1 MAKIAYVKGVRWRNK
16 TLELLNKITSIVED
30 YENQGYRMTLRQL
43 YYQLVSA
50 DILPNT
56 QREYQHLSRLLNE
69 ARHAG
74 LIDWNFIEDRVRTP
88 RRMSHWNNIPDLVNS
103 AVSSYRRDR
112 WIDQKKFVEVWVEK
126 DALSGVL
133 SPITEKYHVTL
144 MVNRGYSSATAMH
157 DAAIRLRLEENSGK
171 KVTILY
177 IGDHD
182 PSGEDMV
189 RDIRGRLKIFKCNA
203 IIKKIALTMTQI
215 KKYEP
220 PPNPAK
226 MSDPRAKGYVNIH
239 GKSSWEVDALR
250 PDVLNKLLTSE
261 IKKLLDQKK
270 FDKIIELENEEI
282 ENLQRINKG
291 YLNG

>member
-1 MAKIAYVKGVRWRNK
+1 MAKIAYLKPARWRKK
-16 TLELLNKITSIVED
+16 TLEFLAKVTAIVED
-30 YENQGYRMTLRQL
+30 YDKQGYRMTLRQL

-50 DILPNT
+50 DVIPNT
-56 QREYQHLSRLLNE
+56 PQQYGHLSRVLTE
-69 ARHAG
+69 ARIAG
-74 LIDWNFIEDRVRTP
+74 LVDWDFIEDRVRVP
-88 RRMSHWNNIPDLVNS
+88 RAHPHWNDIPDLVNS

-112 WIDQKKFVEVWVEK
+112 WLDQKNFCEVWVEK

-133 SPITEKYHVTL
+133 SPITQKFHVTL

-157 DAAIRLRLEENSGK
+157 DAAIRLRLQEKEGK
-171 KVTILY
+171 KVTIFY

-189 RDIRGRLKIFKCNA
+189 RDIKGRLKIFKCNA
-203 IIKKIALTMTQI
+203 VIKKIALTMTQI

-226 MSDPRAKGYVNIH
+226 MSDPRANGYVNKH

-250 PDVLNKLLTSE
+250 PDVLNKLLTSH
-261 IKKLLDQKK
+261 IMKIIDMKKYNAV
-270 FDKIIELENEEI
+270 IELEKEEV
-282 ENLQRINKG
+282 ENLQEITKDI
-291 YLNG
+291 